1 MSRTGLLGE
10 SRAPLAKARLGLAN
24 PILLV
29 AGTALAT
36 WLLSGVA
43 IGEAA
48 RFLAFE
54 LFYVLLP
61 GCLLYVLLSP
71 RPGGWLR
78 VLAIGW
84 PCGYAIEVG
93 AFAASA
99 ALHARGLFTLLP
111 FVAAVA
117 GALSLVGARGRGRWD
132 ALRRGLRDRPSSSSG
147 VEAMA
152 VAITISAGLVL
163 LALAYF
169 ASYPLPAHAHSVFY
183 YPDNVWNIS
192 WAAEA
197 RHHWPITEPSVAGL
211 RGHYYTAVFMH
222 IAAVNQVMGVPIA
235 TVVLRLFPS
244 MVIIVIGLQL
254 WALGRSLGSSRWIG
268 PAAVALLLVVEDLN
282 LDPSRP
288 WAFAMEVF
296 NVIPLSPSYALG
308 AVYFF
313 GLLMLVQPWIDS
325 MDAIRSPRWPP
336 RAGLAPRG
344 SIGPLILLFVLVLGG
359 GVTKT
364 SAIADFLGG
373 LGLLWLWCLF
383 RGRSSRV
390 LTYGVVISV
399 GCFFAIYLL
408 VLRGGAAANLRVQP
422 LTFMQVTIFG
432 QAFIGDAT
440 VWPSLAGHSFVWLA
454 LLLCAV
460 AITVL
465 CGFTP
470 ILGAGWLLRRPRVT
484 SPFTLLCVAIFGVS
498 FAIYLTAS
506 APGDGPGYFLIFGYI
521 AMVPLAAKGLV
532 ELLEAVPSQQR
543 RSLAVACAAVLILG
557 LAVAES
563 SRALRGST
571 QAAWYVWYAL
581 AYGALACVVGIAV
594 LGLWRMLAP
603 AAPSRAERMFAC
615 CLPLLLTL
623 GLVQPLTQ
631 MAPRVWETILHER
644 ISRADTGS
652 HEGITAALYGGLVWV
667 RDHTTPCD
675 VLAVNNHYASAD
687 RVRSVYFDYSAF
699 TERRILLESWSFT
712 PRGLIGGLPYPA
724 RLALNDMAVVHGS
737 APALRTLARDGVSYV
752 LIDKTHGGG
761 TPEPA
766 SVSRLVFENSALSV
780 YRLRTPSREDRA
792 SAGCGMVSGI

>member
-1 MSRTGLLGE
+1 MPPTSEVRRSNE
-10 SRAPLAKARLGLAN
+10 PNRLGAAL
-24 PILLV
+24 PILLI

-99 ALHARGLFTLLP
+99 VLHARGLFTLLP
-111 FVAAVA
+111 FAAAVA
-117 GALSLVGARGRGRWD
+117 GALSLIGARGRERWD
-132 ALRRGLRDRPSSSSG
+132 ALRRGLRDRPSSSMR

-152 VAITISAGLVL
+152 VAFVIGAGLVL

-169 ASYPLPAHAHSVFY
+169 ASYPLPAHAHGVFY
-183 YPDNVWNIS
+183 FPDNVWDIS
-192 WAAEA
+192 WVADA

-211 RGHYYTAVFMH
+211 PAHYYTAVFMH
-222 IAAVNQVMGVPIA
+222 IAAINQVTGVPIA

-244 MVIIVIGLQL
+244 MAIVVMGLQL
-254 WALGRSLGSSRWIG
+254 WTLSRSLGSSRWIG

-288 WAFAMEVF
+288 WAFAMEIF
-296 NVIPLSPSYALG
+296 NVIPLSPTYALG
-308 AVYFF
+308 TVFF
-313 GLLMLVQPWIDS
+313 LGLLMLVQPWLHGT
-325 MDAIRSPRWPP
+325 DAIGSTRRSPQ
-336 RAGLAPRG
+336 AGSAPRG
-344 SIGPLILLFVLVLGG
+344 SVGQLILMIVLVLGG

-383 RGRSSRV
+383 SGRSSRV
-390 LTYGVVISV
+390 LTYGLVVSA
-399 GCFFAIYLL
+399 GCFLAIYLL
-408 VLRGGAAANLRVQP
+408 VLRGGAAGNLRVHP
-422 LTFMQVTIFG
+422 LTFMQFTVFAP
-432 QAFIGDAT
+432 AFIGNAT
-440 VWPSLAGHSFVWLA
+440 VWPSLAGHSFIWLA

-460 AITVL
+460 AVTIL
-465 CGFTP
+465 CAFTP

-506 APGDGPGYFLIFGYI
+506 SPGDGPGYFLIFGYI
-521 AMVPLAAKGLV
+521 AMVPLAARGLV
-532 ELLEAVPSQQR
+532 ELLEAVPSERR
-543 RSLAVACAAVLILG
+543 RSLAVACAAVLVAG

-563 SRALRGST
+563 SRALRGSA

-594 LGLWRMLAP
+594 LGLWRVLAP
-603 AAPSRAERMFAC
+603 VAPSRAERMFAC

-631 MAPRVWETILHER
+631 MVPRVWGTIFHER
-644 ISRADTGS
+644 ISQADTGS

-667 RDHTTPCD
+667 RDHTRPCD
-675 VLAVNNHYASAD
+675 VLAVNNHYASTN
-687 RVRSVYFDYSAF
+687 RVSSIYFYYSAF

-712 PRGLIGGLPYPA
+712 PRGLTGGLPYPA

-737 APALRTLARDGVSYV
+737 APALRALARDGVSYV

-761 TPEPA
+761 ASEPA

-780 YRLRTPSREDRA
+780 YRLRTPPREGRV
-792 SAGCGMVSGI
+792 SAGCGTVSGI

>member
-1 MSRTGLLGE
+1 MSRTRLE
-10 SRAPLAKARLGLAN
+10 LASTERRGAAIDRGLAA

-29 AGTALAT
+29 AVTALAT

-71 RPGGWLR
+71 RPGGRLR

-132 ALRRGLRDRPSSSSG
+132 ALRRGLRDRPSSSMR

-152 VAITISAGLVL
+152 VAIAIGAGLVL

-169 ASYPLPAHAHSVFY
+169 ASYPLPAHAHSVYY
-183 YPDNVWNIS
+183 YPDNLWNIS
-192 WAAEA
+192 WAADA

-222 IAAVNQVMGVPIA
+222 IAAVNQVMGVPIT

-244 MVIIVIGLQL
+244 MAIIVIGLQL

-296 NVIPLSPSYALG
+296 NVIPLSLSYALG
-308 AVYFF
+308 SVYFF
-313 GLLMLVQPWIDS
+313 GLLMLVQPWLGS
-325 MDAIRSPRWPP
+325 TDAIRSK
-336 RAGLAPRG
+336 PRG
-344 SIGPLILLFVLVLGG
+344 SVGPLILLVVLVLGG

-390 LTYGVVISV
+390 LTYGLVISA
-399 GCFFAIYLL
+399 GCFLAIYLL
-408 VLRGGAAANLRVQP
+408 ILRGGAAGNLRVQP
-422 LTFMQVTIFG
+422 LTFMQVTVFAP
-432 QAFIGDAT
+432 AFIGNAT
-440 VWPSLAGHSFVWLA
+440 VWPSLAGHSFIWLA

-460 AITVL
+460 AATVF
-465 CGFTP
+465 CGFVP

-484 SPFTLLCVAIFGVS
+484 SPFTLFCVAIFVVS
-498 FAIYLTAS
+498 FAIYLTS
-506 APGDGPGYFLIFGYI
+506 SSPGDGPGYFLIFGYI
-521 AMVPLAAKGLV
+521 AMVPLAAKGLI

-543 RSLAVACAAVLILG
+543 RSLAVACAAVLVVG

-571 QAAWYVWYAL
+571 QAAWHVWYAL
-581 AYGALACVVGIAV
+581 AYGALACVVGIAA

-631 MAPRVWETILHER
+631 MAPRVWGTIFHER
-644 ISRADTGS
+644 ISQADAGS
-652 HEGITAALYGGLVWV
+652 HEGITDALYGGLVWV

-687 RVRSVYFDYSAF
+687 RVRSTYFDYSAF

-712 PRGLIGGLPYPA
+712 PRGLNGGLPYPA

-737 APALRTLARDGVSYV
+737 APALRALARDGVSYV
-752 LIDKTHGGG
+752 LIDKIHGGG
-761 TPEPA
+761 APEPA

-780 YRLRTPSREDRA
+780 YRLRTPPREGRA
-792 SAGCGMVSGI
+792 SAGCGTVSGI